1 MIHMV
6 QVSHELVECT
16 MSLANTLCY
25 GGAIVFT
32 MMVGVACVTAAGY
45 PVAHYLLWPLELLP
59 SMRSA
64 LCYAHGLPL
73 AKLRCYR
80 VNLPSSCSFGMLAC
94 IADRRNDSPAA
105 FRSFEGVS
113 LVGLAVV
120 AALLLPPLHVA
131 PVANRPTPAP
141 TPKPPPPL
149 PSCMLPDA
157 ASRSRCWFG
166 E

>member
-80 VNLPSSCSFGMLAC
+80 VNLPSSCSFGMLAS
-94 IADRRNDSPAA
+94 IADQRNDSPQPSAA
-105 FRSFEGVS
+105 SKALVS
-113 LVGLAVV
+113 LD
-120 AALLLPPLHVA
+120 LPWWQRFCYHYD
-131 PVANRPTPAP
+131 
-141 TPKPPPPL
+141 
-149 PSCMLPDA
+149 M
-157 ASRSRCWFG
+157 
-166 E
+166 